1 MRTCV
6 QKMRKCVQNMH
17 LRRYTSRVT
26 EEFIKQNL
34 TISTDHLTP
43 EIKLLLISHNSPLYT
58 QPIQDSSS
66 SLQDPWWTIY
76 WPGGQVLSRY
86 FLDFPHLVQG
96 KHVLDIGS
104 GCGALRCQ
112 LCGAADVTA
121 NDIDLNARTALSLN
135 SNINNIQNINF
146 SSTDHLTHTNPNK
159 LKEFDILCV
168 GDLLYDARR
177 EKKFIK

>member
-104 GCGALRCQ
+104 GCGALS
-112 LCGAADVTA
+112 LVAA
-121 NDIDLNARTALSLN
+121 
-135 SNINNIQNINF
+135 